1 MRIVTVALGSF
12 TLGAVVMFF
21 WGNHTSTSP
30 QSVFA
35 QAPLRVEGAVPIVPP
50 LRHIGVGGH
59 GTVANTEY
67 AVDGLETSGLKFVNV
82 TFMYGGG
89 AYKLA
94 NVTVTP
100 PVNIQLTGAA
110 ANTFAFLTSFGLIG
124 CPSAQPKRPQIDPNK
139 PILRTIDLS
148 EPIMR
153 DLISPYGQ

>member
-30 QSVFA
+30 QSVLA
-35 QAPLRVEGAVPIVPP
+35 QGLVAVSGAVPVVPP
-50 LRHIGVGGH
+50 LRHIVVGGH

-67 AVDGLETSGLKFVNV
+67 PVDGLETSGLKFVNV
-82 TFMYGGG
+82 TFKYGGG
-89 AYKLA
+89 AYKLE

-100 PVNIQLTGAA
+100 PVNIRLSGAA
-110 ANTFAFLTSFGLIG
+110 ANTFAFLTSFGLVG
-124 CPSAQPKRPQIDPNK
+124 CPNAQPPRPQINPNE
-139 PILRTIDLS
+139 PILRKASLNETVKT
-148 EPIMR
+148 